1 MDEFEKFIKDHRGE
15 FDRREPLDGHEERF
29 YSKAVLI
36 RSARAKRLRRYSLAA
51 VAAVFAI
58 IVATPFLHKNMII
71 NRSFDAYDYNTIIGE
86 KERVI
91 KNLAEKL
98 ENSDRL
104 SVLNTLEQLTGD
116 AVPFE
121 SQIPEYLNARE
132 KKKLMKKYYEP
143 KIEGVEKLIEY
154 VSEINK

>member
-1 MDEFEKFIKDHRGE
+1 MDEFEKFIKDHRE
-15 FDRREPLDGHEERF
+15 KFDLSEPFDGHQKRF
-29 YSKAVLI
+29 NSKALLI
-36 RSARAKRLRRYSLAA
+36 RSVRAKRLRRYSLVAAA
-51 VAAVFAI
+51 VVFAI
-58 IVATPFLHKNMII
+58 IVVTPFLHKNMII
-71 NRSFDAYDYNTIIGE
+71 NRSFDAYYYNIIIGE
-86 KERVI
+86 KERVV
-91 KNLAEKL
+91 KKLAERL
-98 ENSDRL
+98 EHSERL

-121 SQIPEYLNARE
+121 SQIPEYLNDRE